1 MSTTD
6 NGLKTLH
13 DLVLAQM
20 PDGTHDRE
28 QCPIC
33 AEEVTTNHDT
43 TPGGSM
49 PETFTQD
56 DIDAAIA
63 AATSSLQQRLGELEA
78 QVQDSEI
85 GKAIASATAEKE
97 AAIAELQS
105 KLDDAEAAKTAA
117 ENKLVE
123 TEQYW
128 ANAISE
134 QEAAAAFAA
143 RKEER
148 TAQAREAGVFSDDY
162 ITANSDRFAAYND
175 DDWKERLDEWALIT
189 AQAGQTKASA
199 NSGTPATTALRAS
212 RAADTPE
219 PKESALGLLSTLRA
233 QRIDPRALGGAS

>member
-13 DLVLAQM
+13 DFLLAQM
-20 PDGTHDRE
+20 PDGTHPSGD
-28 QCPIC
+28 CPIC
-33 AEEVTTNHDT
+33 AGEEITNHD

-56 DIDAAIA
+56 DIDTAIA
-63 AATSSLQQRLGELEA
+63 AATSGLQQRLVELEA

-97 AAIAELQS
+97 AAIAELQT
-105 KLDDAEAAKTAA
+105 KLDAAEAAKTAA

-128 ANAISE
+128 ANAIEE

-143 RKEER
+143 RKEQR
-148 TAQAREAGVFSDDY
+148 TAEAREAGVFSDEY

-175 DDWKERLDEWALIT
+175 DDWTERLTEWALIT
-189 AQAGQTKASA
+189 AQSGKATASVNSA
-199 NSGTPATTALRAS
+199 TPATTALRAA
-212 RAADTPE
+212 RADTGTT
-219 PKESALGLLSTLRA
+219 KESSLSLLTTLRA
-233 QRIDPRALGGAS
+233 ERIDPRALGGAS

>member
-1 MSTTD
+1 MSTTE

-13 DLVLAQM
+13 DLLLAQM
-20 PDGTHDRE
+20 PDGTHASGE
-28 QCPIC
+28 CLIC
-33 AEEVTTNHDT
+33 AEEGATNHDT

-63 AATSSLQQRLGELEA
+63 AATSGLQQRLVELEA

-105 KLDDAEAAKTAA
+105 KLDTAEAAKTAA

-128 ANAISE
+128 ANAIE
-134 QEAAAAFAA
+134 EHEAAATFAA
-143 RKEER
+143 RKEQR
-148 TAQAREAGVFSDDY
+148 TTQAREAGVFSDDY
-162 ITANSDRFAAYND
+162 ITANSDRFAAYSD
-175 DDWKERLDEWALIT
+175 EDWAERLDEWALIAKQSGT
-189 AQAGQTKASA
+189 AKASV
-199 NSGTPATTALRAS
+199 NSGTPANTALRAS
-212 RAADTPE
+212 RSDSGE
-219 PKESALGLLSTLRA
+219 SKESSLALLSTLRA